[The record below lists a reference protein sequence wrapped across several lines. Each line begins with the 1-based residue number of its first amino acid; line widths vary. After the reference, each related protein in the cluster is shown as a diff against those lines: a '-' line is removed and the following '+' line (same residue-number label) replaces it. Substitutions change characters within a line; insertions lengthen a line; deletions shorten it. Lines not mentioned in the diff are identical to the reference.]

1 MIKVLGREKT
11 SLLTPEQRFE
21 WIDLRGRELK
31 LSETQDEVSGNFSI
45 TLDAQPQGTKKVI
58 QTLTVL
64 ATVAIAAEVSAQY
77 AADEK
82 LQPAINGF
90 VRDQITPRV
99 AQVSR
104 YIDAALE
111 GTRVI
116 DLTNMPAIDIKILAS
131 VERDAEDNIV
141 STAVAAHIGD
151 TVYTYSPVG
160 VFDEQVEVPAEVPA
174 A

>member
-1 MIKVLGREKT
+1 MIKILGRNAT
-11 SLLTPEQRFE
+11 TLLTPEQRFE
-21 WIDLRGRELK
+21 WIDLRGKELQ
-31 LSETQDEVSGNFSI
+31 LTETESDGIFSI
-45 TLDAQPQGTKKVI
+45 TLDAKPQGARK
-58 QTLTVL
+58 VL
-64 ATVAIAAEVSAQY
+64 ATLVVLATAAIAPAVAEQY
-77 AADEK
+77 AIDAK

-99 AQVSR
+99 SQVSR

-116 DLTNMPAIDIKILAS
+116 DLTNMPPIDIKVIAS

-141 STAVAAHIGD
+141 STAIAAHIGD
-151 TVYTYSPVG
+151 AVYTYSPVG
-160 VFDEQVEVPAEVPA
+160 VFDEQVEVPAETPA